1 MVPRTTRRAYLTAL
15 AGAGALGA
23 AGAAAGSQGPCDEV
37 EDLEAELESLRAEV
51 AEMRTT
57 VAEAPD
63 DIRSLKRDVM
73 ALHASQQG
81 SHRFDQATRERALD
95 VGRTVRES
103 TVVID
108 VAYTHG
114 GAYGTG
120 WFVGDGLVMTVA
132 HNVDDP
138 HEKLGLQ
145 TLDGETM
152 SAEIVEYVDDRNPD
166 VALLSVDHDAP
177 ALSLGDESTLSKGDP
192 VVQVGHPGGFG
203 YWVVSLGDYRKTK
216 TLGGHGENL
225 AIDIPVLS
233 GNSGSAVVDMDGNVV
248 GLTSSSS
255 TAASTWDDGVP
266 VPHDGDPEYRLL
278 TAPKTMD
285 AVPASV
291 VQEKLE
297 AWT

>member
-1 MVPRTTRRAYLTAL
+1 MVPRTTRRTYLAAL

-23 AGAAAGSQGPCDEV
+23 AGSAGGTQGPCDEV
-37 EDLEAELESLRAEV
+37 RDLEATVESLRSEV
-51 AEMRTT
+51 AENRTT
-57 VAEAPD
+57 VEEAPD

-81 SHRFDQATRERALD
+81 THRFDDATRAAALE
-95 VGRTVRES
+95 VGRAVRES

-120 WFVGDGLVMTVA
+120 WFVDDGLIVTVA
-132 HNVDDP
+132 HNLDDP
-138 HEKLGLQ
+138 HEKLGVQ

-152 SAEIVEYVDDRNPD
+152 AAEIVEYVDDRDPD
-166 VALLSVDHDAP
+166 VGLLSVDHDAP
-177 ALSLGDESTLSKGDP
+177 ALSLGDERTLSKGDP

-203 YWVVSLGDYRKTK
+203 YWVVSIGDYQATK
-216 TLGGHGENL
+216 SVSGHGENL

-248 GLTSSSS
+248 GLTSASSS
-255 TAASTWDDGVP
+255 SATTWQDGRP
-266 VPHDGDPEYRLL
+266 VPAAPDPEYRLL

-291 VQEKLE
+291 VRETLE